1 MDRRKFLITSLG
13 SLPVIAG
20 LAEMDRLLAF
30 ASPSNK
36 TKTDS
41 QGPVN
46 VVLYDDAGKKLRK
59 AEVPRVVKT
68 DAEWMKQLSPIA
80 FRVARQKGTEVAYTG
95 PHWNQHDKGLYRCI
109 CCDNALFSSDTK
121 YDSGTGWPS
130 FWAPIA
136 HENVREANDDSLG
149 VRRTEVSCAE
159 CVAHLGHV
167 FPDGPQPTGLRY
179 CMNGVSLKFIKKA

>member
-1 MDRRKFLITSLG
+1 
-13 SLPVIAG
+13 
-20 LAEMDRLLAF
+20 MDRLPAL
-30 ASPSNK
+30 ASPSGK

-46 VVLYDDAGKKLRK
+46 VVLYDDSGKKLRK

-68 DAEWMKQLSPIA
+68 DAEWMKQLSPLA

-95 PHWNQHDKGLYRCI
+95 PYWNQHDKGLYRCI
-109 CCDNALFSSDTK
+109 CCDNALFSWDTK

-136 HENVREANDDSLG
+136 HENVRESNDDSLG

-159 CVAHLGHV
+159 CSAHLGHV

>member
-1 MDRRKFLITSLG
+1 MDRRKFLITSLW
-13 SLPVIAG
+13 SLPVVAG

-30 ASPSNK
+30 ASPSSK
-36 TKTDS
+36 TKTDN

-46 VVLYDDAGKKLRK
+46 VVLYNDAGKKLRK

-95 PHWNQHDKGLYRCI
+95 PNWNQHDKGLYRCI
-109 CCDNALFSSDTK
+109 CCDNALFSGDTK

-136 HENVREANDDSLG
+136 HVNVREANDDRLG

-159 CVAHLGHV
+159 CAAHLGHV